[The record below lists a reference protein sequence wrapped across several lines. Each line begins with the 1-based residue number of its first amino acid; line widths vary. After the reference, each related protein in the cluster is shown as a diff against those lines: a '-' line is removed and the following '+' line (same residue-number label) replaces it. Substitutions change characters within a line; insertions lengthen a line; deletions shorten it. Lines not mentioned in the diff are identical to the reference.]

1 MRFVKKMM
9 KLGKYK
15 VPVSVAI
22 GKPITMEE
30 FDRRTKPIFLKMAK
44 RMGELEKQ
52 GKRISRKV

>member
-9 KLGKYK
+9 KLGKHI
-15 VPVSVAI
+15 VPVSVPV

-30 FDRRTKPIFLKMAK
+30 FDRRTRPIFLKMAK
-44 RMGELEKQ
+44 RMEELEKQ